1 MKKVVS
7 LILALTL
14 TLAITGASFLSSS
27 AEELN
32 ADPSFQISDTAF
44 YYECLDRSGYQLTQE
59 QLNAPTDQLVAY
71 ILEYPYIVDLYTSSV
86 PYVNAYDSLRET
98 FNGFAELERRDDAAS
113 VMLDMFVDMSN
124 DKDRSSSVKTTYL
137 QTLLEIPSYYNQL
150 TAQEASLYSQYL
162 EKAEG

>member
-1 MKKVVS
+1 MTKVVS

-32 ADPSFQISDTAF
+32 AGPSFQISDTAF

-59 QLNAPTDQLVAY
+59 QLNAPTDRLVAY

-86 PYVNAYDSLRET
+86 PYANAYNSLKET

-113 VMLDMFVDMSN
+113 IILDMFINMASDN
-124 DKDRSSSVKTTYL
+124 AKSSPIKTTYL
-137 QTLLEIPSYYNQL
+137 QTLLEIPAYFNQL

>member
-1 MKKVVS
+1 MTKVVS

-32 ADPSFQISDTAF
+32 AGPSFQISDTAF

-59 QLNAPTDQLVAY
+59 QLNAPTDRLVAY

-86 PYVNAYDSLRET
+86 P
-98 FNGFAELERRDDAAS
+98 
-113 VMLDMFVDMSN
+113 
-124 DKDRSSSVKTTYL
+124 
-137 QTLLEIPSYYNQL
+137 
-150 TAQEASLYSQYL
+150 
-162 EKAEG
+162 